1 MSNTVLGPRSKNYSC
16 DKVILLASESFCIL
30 PLLWIRASIL
40 PALTVGAVGR
50 F

>member
-1 MSNTVLGPRSKNYSC
+1 MSNTVLGPRSKIIVLT
-16 DKVILLASESFCIL
+16 VILFASESFCIRS
-30 PLLWIRASIL
+30 LLWNIASIL